1 MSDNVTSTQNSLFI
15 FCLFPFPIS
24 SLVSLSELSSLYI
37 SIIILFI
44 YRTAVAGY
52 EVTKNKSSKLG
63 GIARSTWGRA
73 ERGDAPMANAAVAT
87 TP

>member
-1 MSDNVTSTQNSLFI
+1 MSGNIYSKLTFYFLFVS
-15 FCLFPFPIS
+15 IS
-24 SLVSLSELSSLYI
+24 NFISRLSELSSLYI
-37 SIIILFI
+37 SMIILFI

-52 EVTKNKSSKLG
+52 EVTKNRSSKLG